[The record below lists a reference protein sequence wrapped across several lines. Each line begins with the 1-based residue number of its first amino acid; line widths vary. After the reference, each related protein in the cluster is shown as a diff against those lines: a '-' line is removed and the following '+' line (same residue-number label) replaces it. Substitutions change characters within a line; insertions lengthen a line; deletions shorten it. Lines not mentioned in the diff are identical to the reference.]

1 MARRLYF
8 VGLLNEVRWS
18 KSNGTESC
26 SLPICIQRIQH
37 DNSGLEELAKQQQ
50 QHHLSAPA
58 VMAKYSTLSRS
69 NISSAATL
77 SVHIQSMKKSAFK
90 MLCKFIRKLKINI
103 HYSQNINDIINSG
116 IQSAMTCTLLCL
128 LTYFSNIA
136 CSVLMFLQNHYCL
149 SLVYFFFFSFLK

>member
-1 MARRLYF
+1 MARRLYS
-8 VGLLNEVRWS
+8 VGLLNEVQWS
-18 KSNGTESC
+18 KSSGTESC

-37 DNSGLEELAKQQQ
+37 DNSGLAKQQY
-50 QHHLSAPA
+50 HSSEPA
-58 VMAKYSTLSRS
+58 VMARYSTLSRS

-103 HYSQNINDIINSG
+103 QYSQNSNDIINSG
-116 IQSAMTCTLLCL
+116 IQSAVTCTLLCL

-136 CSVLMFLQNHYCL
+136 CSVLTFLQNHYCL
-149 SLVYFFFFSFLK
+149 SLVYFFFFSFLR